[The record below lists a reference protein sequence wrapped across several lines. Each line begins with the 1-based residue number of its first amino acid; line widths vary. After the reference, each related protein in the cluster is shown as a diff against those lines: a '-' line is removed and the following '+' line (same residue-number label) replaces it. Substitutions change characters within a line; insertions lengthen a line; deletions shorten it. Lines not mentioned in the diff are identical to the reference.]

1 MSWMDDGRPARS
13 ICKLTSYYGG
23 FKVEVTWIHVIFEH
37 IGYTLDNSG
46 SQLQDSLKIQSEL
59 APC

>member
-1 MSWMDDGRPARS
+1 MSWMYGGRPTRL

-37 IGYTLDNSG
+37 IGYTLDNLG
-46 SQLQDSLKIQSEL
+46 SQLQDSLKIASEL
-59 APC
+59 AL